1 MNDTDVDTNMIKQD
15 KAWRRSLSLL
25 GTGALA
31 VSMLYLAGCRQQ
43 MADQPSFKPL
53 EDSAFFKDGASSRTL
68 IEGTVAR
75 GQMAGTP
82 FAIGKVGDKEMT
94 EMPMP
99 VTKELLE
106 RGRQRYDISCAVCH
120 GKAGDG
126 ESMTTKQMIIAPRNL
141 HIESMQKA
149 PVGHFVNV
157 IANGF
162 GSMYAYG
169 SRVAPA
175 DRWAIAA
182 YIRALQL
189 SQNASA
195 ADVAAAKALP

>member
-1 MNDTDVDTNMIKQD
+1 MTTQDTDPRPQG
-15 KAWRRSLSLL
+15 RRAVRRTLSLI

-43 MADQPSFKPL
+43 MADQPSYKPL
-53 EDSAFFKDGASSRTL
+53 EDSAFFKDGASSRNL
-68 IEGTVAR
+68 VAGTVAR
-75 GQMAGTP
+75 GQVAGTP

-99 VTKELLE
+99 VTPELLA
-106 RGRQRYDISCAVCH
+106 RGQQRFNINCAVCH
-120 GKAGDG
+120 GKAADG
-126 ESMTTKQMIIAPRNL
+126 VSVVAKQMIIPPRNL
-141 HIESMQKA
+141 HIESMRKA

-162 GSMYAYG
+162 GSMYNYAA
-169 SRVAPA
+169 RVQPA

>member
-1 MNDTDVDTNMIKQD
+1 
-15 KAWRRSLSLL
+15 
-25 GTGALA
+25 
-31 VSMLYLAGCRQQ
+31 MLYLAGCRQQ
-43 MADQPSFKPL
+43 MADQPSYKPL
-53 EDSAFFKDGASSRTL
+53 EDSAFFKDGASSRDL
-68 IEGTVAR
+68 VAGTVSR
-75 GQMAGTP
+75 GQVAGTP

-94 EMPMP
+94 EMPIP
-99 VTKELLE
+99 VTPELLA
-106 RGRQRYDISCAVCH
+106 RGKQRFDINCAVCH

-126 ESMTTKQMIIAPRNL
+126 VSVTGKLMLVPPRDL
-141 HIESMQKA
+141 HIETMRKA

-162 GSMYAYG
+162 GSMYNYAA
-169 SRVAPA
+169 RVQPT

-189 SQNASA
+189 SQNATA